1 MNDIRF
7 DGINGKLENI
17 GTTEAC
23 LEFSEWNSKLGL
35 DLLFYGDTD
44 DLRKISLT
52 KDELHCLAVISIA
65 SGYIDIDTAKL
76 EAESLLENSK
86 KIREFIAEKKQR
98 MTKPH
103 VLTGCGDLNLLSEDL
118 ELSAEEVIK

>member
-23 LEFSEWNSKLGL
+23 VEFNEWNSKLGM
-35 DLLFYGDTD
+35 DVLFYGDTE
-44 DLRKISLT
+44 DLRRISLT

-65 SGYIDIDTAKL
+65 SGYIDIDAAKL
-76 EAESLLENSK
+76 EASSLLENSK
-86 KIREFIAEKKQR
+86 KIQEFIALKKQQ
-98 MTKPH
+98 MTAPH
-103 VLTGCGDLNLLSEDL
+103 KLTGCGDLNLLAEDL
-118 ELSAEEVIK
+118 ELTAQEVIK